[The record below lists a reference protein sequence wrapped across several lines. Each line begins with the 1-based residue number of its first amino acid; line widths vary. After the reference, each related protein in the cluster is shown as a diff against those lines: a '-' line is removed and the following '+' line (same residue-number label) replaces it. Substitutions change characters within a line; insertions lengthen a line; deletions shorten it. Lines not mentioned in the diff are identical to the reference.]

1 MINFVLKIMF
11 YIFNEDLKKDVESIK
26 KIKYID
32 KVKISNDL
40 FLIKINNSDYLYE
53 SENWRDLDYL
63 NLIKKLKFLN
73 LC

>member
-1 MINFVLKIMF
+1 MF